1 MLGSIMA
8 LPPPTAPPFLPK
20 TGPSDGSLKS
30 ATDIYPSLLSESQ
43 SPILKVVLPSPYG
56 VGFVLVTKIN
66 LPFLLVFIFSIFAL

>member
-8 LPPPTAPPFLPK
+8 FPPPTAPPFLPK

-30 ATDIYPSLLSESQ
+30 ATDKYPSLLSESV

-66 LPFLLVFIFSIFAL
+66 LPFLLVFMFSIFAL